1 MCFYNQ
7 KQFSCGDWS
16 WTSFAHQ
23 CSYEYRVG
31 ETCGI
36 KLVNKTETKSTKCCL
51 CDRIETKY
59 RRREA
64 EEARLARWMREGAIL
79 VASMDRSRRI
89 IKEVD
94 RNIHFAVGTRAP
106 EKLPFWNQKF
116 LFKLLHSQSITV
128 KAHIIQ
134 AFGQSSEA
142 LV

>member
-1 MCFYNQ
+1 MTEEALTNLLDMCFYNQ

-23 CSYEYRVG
+23 CTYEYRIG

-79 VASMDRSRRI
+79 VASMDRSRSI
-89 IKEVD
+89 IKEID
-94 RNIHFAVGTRAP
+94 REIFSLRREREYRRKSLSGIRNSHSNCGTARGSP
-106 EKLPFWNQKF
+106 SKL
-116 LFKLLHSQSITV
+116 T
-128 KAHIIQ
+128 
-134 AFGQSSEA
+134 
-142 LV
+142 